1 MSEKSDTIQ
10 TTTANNSTI
19 VENEPSKSSPE
30 KAAELDQRL
39 TRNAQRILEAII
51 KAMPKIAA
59 SLKIQGNKERVA
71 HEIDIPGL
79 DKYSAMILAS
89 YVIAKGDKERT
100 IYFAL
105 LHAPLQQRLEQL
117 LSNNSELLKQLT
129 HETINIQFACPET
142 HKAFQF
148 KRRKNELF
156 GKGIYVEE
164 FNLD

>member
-1 MSEKSDTIQ
+1 MSKKSGTVQ
-10 TTTANNSTI
+10 TTTASNSPT
-19 VENEPSKSSPE
+19 VETVLSKPSAE
-30 KAAELDQRL
+30 KAAEFDQRL

-79 DKYSAMILAS
+79 DKYSAMILPS
-89 YVIAKGDKERT
+89 YVITKGDKERT

-105 LHAPLQQRLEQL
+105 LQAPLQQRLEQL
-117 LSNNSELLKQLT
+117 LSNNSELLKKLT
-129 HETINIQFACPET
+129 HETINIQFACPKT

-148 KRRKNELF
+148 KRRKKELF
-156 GKGIYVEE
+156 GKEIYVEE